1 MYAAVEVISLQRKS
15 TFTVA
20 GGEVRN
26 STVAE
31 RIVIKGVWDISWLKN
46 SQVVAPLPNQPNLF
60 LILRVIYAFVTPKSN
75 HGFLHNTYNFY

>member
-1 MYAAVEVISLQRKS
+1 MEVISLQRNS

-20 GGEVRN
+20 GGELTN

-31 RIVIKGVWDISWLKN
+31 RIVVKGVWDISWLKN
-46 SQVVAPLPNQPNLF
+46 FQVVAPLPNQSNLF

-75 HGFLHNTYNFY
+75 HGFLHNTYHFY